1 MTDRAGLGWEIAQEW
16 HRVWTRPYEELSVVV
31 VNAALMC
38 SLWFLLPTAV
48 RDWVFSLHGP
58 LAFPVVLA
66 MWMLADVPAT
76 NLLGSDVERALLLLD
91 DPVGLRRWLW
101 AKTLVLVVL
110 VGPVCAVVAVVV
122 GIVTGHTN
130 VGAIAAVCAAILL
143 VPVGVLA
150 VSSWLGILY
159 PYHQRSL
166 RWRWEHRRSRAT
178 VRWLVLIVAP
188 YIVVPAI
195 AVVLLLPAIAASAL
209 VSGKRDSSGH
219 VTVEGFTAGALVGCA
234 VAVVVFVVGHRYGSA
249 LVTRRR
255 DALTAHLG
263 DPDRG

>member
-1 MTDRAGLGWEIAQEW
+1 MTSQAGLGSEISREW
-16 HRVWTRPYEELSVVV
+16 RRVWTRPYDELSVVLI
-31 VNAALMC
+31 NAALMC
-38 SLWFLLPTAV
+38 SLWFFLPTTL

-76 NLLGSDVERALLLLD
+76 NLLGADVERAVALLD

-101 AKTLVLVVL
+101 AKTIVLVVL
-110 VGPVCAVVAVVV
+110 VSPVCAVLAVVV

-143 VPVGVLA
+143 VPVGVVA

-166 RWRWEHRRSRAT
+166 RWRWEHRRSRGT
-178 VRWLVLIVAP
+178 LRWLVLIVAP
-188 YIVVPAI
+188 YVVVPAI
-195 AVVLLLPAIAASAL
+195 AVVLLVPAIAVSAL
-209 VSGKRDSSGH
+209 ASGGRDSSGH
-219 VTVEGFTAGALVGCA
+219 VTADGFIIGALVGCA
-234 VAVVVFVVGHRYGSA
+234 VAAVVFVAAHRYGAA

-255 DALTAHLG
+255 DALAAHLG